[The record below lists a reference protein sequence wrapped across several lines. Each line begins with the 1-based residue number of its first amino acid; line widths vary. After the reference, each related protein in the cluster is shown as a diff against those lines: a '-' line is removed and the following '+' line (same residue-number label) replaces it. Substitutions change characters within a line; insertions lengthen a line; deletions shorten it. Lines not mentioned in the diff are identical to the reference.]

1 MKKSNIYTGTGDR
14 GETSLVGG
22 KRVAK
27 QDIRLEAYGTI
38 DELNA
43 HIGLLRT
50 LLPDNMA
57 DDAHQLLDIQ
67 HRLFSIGSHLA
78 TDTADTALR
87 EASRIDPEEV
97 ERLEHRIDQLDA
109 SLPPLRN
116 FVLPGGTTA
125 SAQAH
130 VCRTVCRR
138 AERRICELH
147 TTHPID
153 ALLLQYVNRLSDYL
167 FILSRQCNFA
177 VKKEEIYW
185 DKGCK

>member
-1 MKKSNIYTGTGDR
+1 MKKSNIYTGTGDH

-50 LLPDNMA
+50 LLPDNMP
-57 DDAHQLLDIQ
+57 DDAHLLLDIE

-87 EASRIDPEEV
+87 EASRIYPEEV
-97 ERLEHRIDQLDA
+97 ARLEQRIDRLDDA
-109 SLPPLRN
+109 LPPLRN

-138 AERRICELH
+138 AERRICDLH
-147 TTHPID
+147 TTHPVD
-153 ALLLQYVNRLSDYL
+153 TLLLQYINRLSDYL
-167 FILSRQCNFA
+167 FVLSRQCIFSE
-177 VKKEEIYW
+177 KKEEIYW

>member
-1 MKKSNIYTGTGDR
+1 MKKSNIYTGTGDH

-50 LLPDNMA
+50 LLPDNMP
-57 DDAHQLLDIQ
+57 DDAHLLLDIQ

-87 EASRIDPEEV
+87 EASRIYPEEV
-97 ERLEHRIDQLDA
+97 ARLEQRIDRLDDA
-109 SLPPLRN
+109 LPPLRN

-138 AERRICELH
+138 AERRICQVAQEVLVDEN
-147 TTHPID
+147 I
-153 ALLLQYVNRLSDYL
+153 LKFVNRLSDYFFVL
-167 FILSRQCNFA
+167 ARFNNY
-177 VKKEEIYW
+177 VKKQDEIFW
-185 DKGCK
+185 DKDC